1 MIQNILPLTKI
12 RLDILSELYV
22 EPLQGKDIAS
32 KIGRKVQV
40 THNTLSD
47 MKEILTKEKGLY
59 SINQEYILFLKK
71 ILLRHLLERRL
82 GIYFASLQYI
92 KKYCEVEEM
101 ILFGSS
107 FRGDYDSNSDIDI
120 YIISKDTSISKL
132 GQRLSK
138 IYKKEFQLICVHP
151 QEHLTK
157 NDTFS
162 DLYKSIST
170 NRSKGIKVDLDIL

>member
-59 SINQEYILFLKK
+59 SINQEYIL
-71 ILLRHLLERRL
+71 LR
-82 GIYFASLQYI
+82 I
-92 KKYCEVEEM
+92 KKTPLIGVRKM
-101 ILFGSS
+101 M
-107 FRGDYDSNSDIDI
+107 
-120 YIISKDTSISKL
+120 SI
-132 GQRLSK
+132 
-138 IYKKEFQLICVHP
+138 
-151 QEHLTK
+151 
-157 NDTFS
+157 
-162 DLYKSIST
+162 
-170 NRSKGIKVDLDIL
+170 